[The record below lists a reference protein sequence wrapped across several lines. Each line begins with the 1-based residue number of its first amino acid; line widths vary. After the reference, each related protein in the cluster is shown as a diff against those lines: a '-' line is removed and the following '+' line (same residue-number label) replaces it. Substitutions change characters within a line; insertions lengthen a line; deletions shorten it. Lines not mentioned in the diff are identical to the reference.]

1 MSENIELK
9 HDCEAVAIPSGRR
22 QTLTAGTVVC
32 LVERRESSFTVLTA
46 NRAMYRIETSNADA
60 LELDRPVSGVKQR
73 EGRLSE
79 QLAWETLRTVYD
91 PELPVN
97 VVELGLIY
105 SCTIVRSSQGGNT
118 VTVQMAMTSPGCGMS
133 DVLKSEVEAKLIR
146 LPEVSKAVVEVVF
159 EPAWN
164 PSRMSEAARLKLDL
178 GIVSSQGL
186 VRISRD
192 R

>member
-22 QTLTAGTVVC
+22 QTLT
-32 LVERRESSFTVLTA
+32 
-46 NRAMYRIETSNADA
+46 
-60 LELDRPVSGVKQR
+60 
-73 EGRLSE
+73 
-79 QLAWETLRTVYD
+79 
-91 PELPVN
+91 
-97 VVELGLIY
+97 
-105 SCTIVRSSQGGNT
+105 IVRSSQGGNT
-118 VTVQMAMTSPGCGMS
+118 ITVQMAMTSPGCGMS

-164 PSRMSEAARLKLDL
+164 PSRMSEAARLKLDM